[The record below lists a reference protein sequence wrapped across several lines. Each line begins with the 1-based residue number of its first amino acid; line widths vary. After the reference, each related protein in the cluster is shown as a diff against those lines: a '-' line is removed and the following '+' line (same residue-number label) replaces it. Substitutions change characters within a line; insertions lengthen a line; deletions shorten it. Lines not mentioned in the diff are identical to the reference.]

1 MRLTLIAPVL
11 LTALLQLACNSENA
25 KPAEAPA
32 PATEAAPATKPASEK
47 PGDDPTK
54 SDINISDKIKQA
66 CGLTDPEAHFS
77 YNSSQVRP
85 SDKATLKKLADC
97 FVTGPLKGQ
106 KMNLVG
112 HADPRGESEYNMVLG
127 GRRSNNV
134 AAALAAAG
142 LPKAQALTSSR
153 GALDAS
159 GTDEAGWSKD
169 RRVDVML
176 AE

>member
-1 MRLTLIAPVL
+1 MTNQLWTS
-11 LTALLQLACNSENA
+11 ALLATLAIGCGSEA
-25 KPAEAPA
+25 TPA
-32 PATEAAPATKPASEK
+32 PETPATKTETPAPPAKTSEK

-66 CGLTDPEAHFS
+66 CGLSDPEAHFA
-77 YNSSQVRP
+77 YNSSQVRA

-97 FVTGPLKGQ
+97 FATGPLKGQ

-127 GRRSNNV
+127 GRRAENV
-134 AAALAAAG
+134 GSALKGAG
-142 LPKAQALTSSR
+142 LPAGQLSTSSR

-159 GTDEAGWSKD
+159 GTDEAGWAKD